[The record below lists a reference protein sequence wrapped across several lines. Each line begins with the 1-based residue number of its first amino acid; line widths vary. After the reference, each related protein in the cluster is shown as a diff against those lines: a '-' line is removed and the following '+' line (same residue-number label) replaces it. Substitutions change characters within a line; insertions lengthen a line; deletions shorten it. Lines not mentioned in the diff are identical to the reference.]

1 MRRHLAQKL
10 KLALAG
16 LGGGFAFAC
25 GAPTQP
31 GEMPPL
37 ASRPDQVQPAPSSRP
52 DPRPVPGAPDP
63 LDPAKTG
70 PTVPSPPDGGVPL
83 TMITPPD
90 FRAGGSG
97 PAHAPGDAGVA
108 PSPSDAG
115 ASDASVLPPTLP
127 DALPADASKRADQ

>member
-1 MRRHLAQKL
+1 MRRRLTQKL
-10 KLALAG
+10 KIALAG
-16 LGGGFAFAC
+16 LVGGFAFAC

-37 ASRPDQVQPAPSSRP
+37 ASRPDQVQPAPSPRP

-63 LDPAKTG
+63 LDPARTG
-70 PTVPSPPDGGVPL
+70 PTVPSPSDAGVPL

-90 FRAGGSG
+90 FRASGSQ
-97 PAHAPGDAGVA
+97 PAHAPGDAGVPPA
-108 PSPSDAG
+108 SDGGMSDA
-115 ASDASVLPPTLP
+115 AVLPPTLP